1 MASISVFC
9 YRLIY
14 VYHTVAIPVFCYLH
28 FKTKWI
34 NILTCVYRVGLQM
47 IQQITGIISTGKRG
61 VMVFVRLM
69 KVGWPGWRTNR
80 WGDEKN
86 GGAVGVSFSQSLSFI
101 KSPWD
106 PWKKGLRGRKTEGR
120 QQRNMGARGYRRCE
134 TVRLAQTRKA
144 ERSCLLSMNFEGSFA
159 PFGHLACQVSH
170 RNHSCFLGRS
180 FALVLTRTN
189 RLPLVDHR
197 PKNAFSATKIWWT
210 FSTADIL
217 TCREKHRQ
225 VQFHHVSQ

>member
-1 MASISVFC
+1 M
-9 YRLIY
+9 
-14 VYHTVAIPVFCYLH
+14 FCYLH

-101 KSPWD
+101 KSP
-106 PWKKGLRGRKTEGR
+106 
-120 QQRNMGARGYRRCE
+120 
-134 TVRLAQTRKA
+134 
-144 ERSCLLSMNFEGSFA
+144 
-159 PFGHLACQVSH
+159 
-170 RNHSCFLGRS
+170 
-180 FALVLTRTN
+180 
-189 RLPLVDHR
+189 
-197 PKNAFSATKIWWT
+197 
-210 FSTADIL
+210 
-217 TCREKHRQ
+217 
-225 VQFHHVSQ
+225 